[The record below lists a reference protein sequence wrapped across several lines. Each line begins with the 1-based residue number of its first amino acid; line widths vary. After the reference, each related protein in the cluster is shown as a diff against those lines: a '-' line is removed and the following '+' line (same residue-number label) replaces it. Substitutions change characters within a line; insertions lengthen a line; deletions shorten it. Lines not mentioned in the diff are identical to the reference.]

1 MINKLYEAV
10 AAGLKAVKEC
20 QVYREDV
27 PQKFKRPSF
36 LVTIYDQDPSRGIN
50 GRLKN
55 SVSMDVLYFPE
66 SRTDL
71 REECWNIGQDLT
83 REFEPPG
90 FKIKNRN
97 LKIEDQV
104 LHFMF
109 DTDYR
114 EYLEPDHT
122 PMQDVYKRQK
132 LEKPE
137 KKRLR
142 YCGKKD
148 MKL

>member
-1 MINKLYEAV
+1 M
-10 AAGLKAVKEC
+10 
-20 QVYREDV
+20 
-27 PQKFKRPSF
+27 
-36 LVTIYDQDPSRGIN
+36 
-50 GRLKN
+50 
-55 SVSMDVLYFPE
+55 
-66 SRTDL
+66 
-71 REECWNIGQDLT
+71 T

-122 PMQDVYKRQK
+122 PMQTMDQNTR
-132 LEKPE
+132 
-137 KKRLR
+137 
-142 YCGKKD
+142 
-148 MKL
+148 MKEV

>member
-20 QVYREDV
+20 PVYREDV

-71 REECWNIGQDLT
+71 QEECWNIGQDLT
-83 REFEPPG
+83 REFMLPG

-109 DTDYR
+109 DVDYQ
-114 EYLEPDHT
+114 EYREPDHT
-122 PMQDVYKRQK
+122 PMQTMDQNTR
-132 LEKPE
+132 
-137 KKRLR
+137 
-142 YCGKKD
+142 
-148 MKL
+148 MKEV